1 MKALIIVD
9 MQAGMFENGR
19 SPLNVDVVVDRL
31 NMVGAYVRAG
41 GGLVVFIQHT
51 GQPGSDYAPGQPGWE
66 LLPSLDRRPEDRVVS
81 KTICDSFY
89 DTELDSVL
97 KSCGVEEL
105 IIGGWATD
113 YCVDTTVRA
122 AVSHEYQVTVIR
134 DAHTAADRNHL
145 DAASVIEHHNRT
157 WNGLMAP
164 RGGVQVLTTVHVLR
178 ALAVDV

>member
-1 MKALIIVD
+1 MKALIVVD
-9 MQAGMFENGR
+9 MQAGMFGSGR
-19 SPLNVDVVVDRL
+19 TPLNVETVVERL
-31 NMVGAYVRAG
+31 NAVGDAVRAR

-97 KSCGVEEL
+97 KSHGVEQL

-122 AVSHEYQVTVIR
+122 AVSHEYEVTVIG
-134 DAHTAADRNHL
+134 DAHTAADRDHL
-145 DAASVIEHHNRT
+145 EAVSVIEHHNQT
-157 WNGLMAP
+157 WNGLIAP
-164 RGGVQVLTTVHVLR
+164 RGVVRVLTTDEVLR
-178 ALAVDV
+178 LLAVDV